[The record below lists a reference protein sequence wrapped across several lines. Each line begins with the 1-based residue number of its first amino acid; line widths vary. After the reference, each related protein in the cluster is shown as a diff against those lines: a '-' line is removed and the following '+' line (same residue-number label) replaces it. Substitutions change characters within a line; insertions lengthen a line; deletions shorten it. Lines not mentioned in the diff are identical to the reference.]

1 MLMDTYTIPNS
12 LYEYIAGVLIEH
24 GLYTRNPYRGTIEY
38 TEDDKFY
45 EVSLYGTIIIDRPQ
59 SSVVSRDPAAQS
71 AASLSDLSI
80 HSVAIT
86 LVVGDDWD
94 NAYDL
99 SADFSEST
107 LKSCIEDL
115 LD

>member
-1 MLMDTYTIPNS
+1 MLMATYTIPNG
-12 LYEYIAGVLIEH
+12 LYEYIAEVLIEH
-24 GLYTRNPYRGTIEY
+24 GLYTLNPYRGTIEY
-38 TEDDKFY
+38 TEGDKFY
-45 EVSLYGTIIIDRPQ
+45 EVSLYGTIIIDLPQ
-59 SSVVSRDPAAQS
+59 SNMFSRDPAAQS
-71 AASLSDLSI
+71 AASLYDLSI
-80 HSVAIT
+80 RSVAVT

-107 LKSCIEDL
+107 LKSWVEDL